1 MTSKRKWNSST
12 KWGSVTVF
20 RQDITVYRVTH
31 PIATCH
37 WNLTGHSGNPWETL
51 HCSRSLA
58 VCPLS
63 PLVQPPLTAG
73 SALHSDQV
81 PEGYTQLGLEKFQGK
96 RLHNL
101 SGQPVGLPVLMG
113 NRSTLHSV
121 WTSIVSIY
129 VSYLL
134 SSHPSQNHWM
144 AAAGRDH
151 WRSASPT
158 SLPPGKEIPQPL
170 WATSSSPQSPAQ

>member
-1 MTSKRKWNSST
+1 MTSKRKWNSSM
-12 KWGSVTVF
+12 KWGSVTVS
-20 RQDITVYRVTH
+20 RQDISVYRVTH

-113 NRSTLHSV
+113 KQIYLTFSLNIYSFNLCQLSLVFPPFTESLNGCS
-121 WTSIVSIY
+121 WQGPLEVS
-129 VSYLL
+129 
-134 SSHPSQNHWM
+134 
-144 AAAGRDH
+144 
-151 WRSASPT
+151 
-158 SLPPGKEIPQPL
+158 
-170 WATSSSPQSPAQ
+170 